1 MANQTIYNCILE
13 RIRVAEPESIF
24 VSTDYVDL
32 ADVNTV
38 RQCLSRMEQTGE
50 LQRIMRGVYYRPV
63 FSQLLGEYEAPSPH
77 HVAQALARKFNWSIA
92 PSGATALN
100 LLGLST
106 QVPAKWSYISDG
118 PYHKFNVGKLEL
130 EFKHRSNREISGLSY
145 KSAMVIQALRALG
158 KENVDDTTIKKLQ
171 RLLTDHEK
179 QALLQEAQQAVAWI
193 YNLIKKICR
202 ED

>member
-1 MANQTIYNCILE
+1 
-13 RIRVAEPESIF
+13 
-24 VSTDYVDL
+24 
-32 ADVNTV
+32 
-38 RQCLSRMEQTGE
+38 
-50 LQRIMRGVYYRPV
+50 MR
-63 FSQLLGEYEAPSPH
+63 APSPH

-158 KENVDDTTIKKLQ
+158 KENVDDITIKKLQ

>member
-1 MANQTIYNCILE
+1 MANQTIYNHILE
-13 RIRVAEPESIF
+13 RIHAAEPETAF

-32 ADVNTV
+32 ADINTV
-38 RQCLSRMEQTGE
+38 WQYLSRLEQAGE
-50 LQRIMRGVYYRPV
+50 LRRIMRGVYYRPA
-63 FSQLLGEYEAPSPH
+63 FSQLLGEHESPSPH
-77 HVAQALARKFNWSIA
+77 HVALALARKFNWSIA

-118 PYHKFNVGKLEL
+118 PYHKFNVGNLEL

-158 KENVDDTTIKKLQ
+158 KENVDDITIKKLQ
-171 RLLTDHEK
+171 RLLTEDEK
-179 QALLQEAQQAVAWI
+179 RALLREAQQAAAWI
-193 YNLIKKICR
+193 YNLIKKICQ
-202 ED
+202 EG

>member
-13 RIRVAEPESIF
+13 RIRVAEPESVF

-106 QVPAKWSYISDG
+106 QVPAKWSYYCLIVDVSRIEKVL
-118 PYHKFNVGKLEL
+118 Y
-130 EFKHRSNREISGLSY
+130 II
-145 KSAMVIQALRALG
+145 AALFFWGFAL
-158 KENVDDTTIKKLQ
+158 VSFLFPFFF
-171 RLLTDHEK
+171 
-179 QALLQEAQQAVAWI
+179 
-193 YNLIKKICR
+193 
-202 ED
+202 

>member
-1 MANQTIYNCILE
+1 MKQEEMNTQLYE
-13 RIRVAEPESIF
+13 K
-24 VSTDYVDL
+24 L
-32 ADVNTV
+32 AA
-38 RQCLSRMEQTGE
+38 EQTKYRDWLMGQPPEEILNHAYEYAVREDILAAAE
-50 LQRIMRGVYYRPV
+50 LMDIPQAQAAALLAVPTEAALLRPD
-63 FSQLLGEYEAPSPH
+63 PSPW
-77 HVAQALARKFNWSIA
+77 LDRRC
-92 PSGATALN
+92 
-100 LLGLST
+100 
-106 QVPAKWSYISDG
+106 WSYISDG

>member
-13 RIRVAEPESIF
+13 RIRVAEPESVF

-32 ADVNTV
+32 ANVNTV

-106 QVPAKWSYISDG
+106 QVPAKWSYISD
-118 PYHKFNVGKLEL
+118 NVGKLEL

>member
-13 RIRVAEPESIF
+13 RIRVAEPESVF

-130 EFKHRSNREISGLSY
+130 EFKHLKQPGD
-145 KSAMVIQALRALG
+145 LRIVL
-158 KENVDDTTIKKLQ
+158 
-171 RLLTDHEK
+171 
-179 QALLQEAQQAVAWI
+179 
-193 YNLIKKICR
+193 
-202 ED
+202 

>member
-13 RIRVAEPESIF
+13 RIRVAEPESVF

-106 QVPAKWSYISDG
+106 QVPAKWSYISEG
-118 PYHKFNVGKLEL
+118 
-130 EFKHRSNREISGLSY
+130 REQEGEEGCGLISR
-145 KSAMVIQALRALG
+145 K
-158 KENVDDTTIKKLQ
+158 
-171 RLLTDHEK
+171 HEK
-179 QALLQEAQQAVAWI
+179 
-193 YNLIKKICR
+193 IKRRFGVSLFLPICSPR
-202 ED
+202 PGSRHMKRRGGA

>member
-13 RIRVAEPESIF
+13 RIRVAEPESVF

-50 LQRIMRGVYYRPV
+50 LQWIMRGVYYRPV

-100 LLGLST
+100 LQAYLRRSPPSGPISPT
-106 QVPAKWSYISDG
+106 APTTSSMWASWS
-118 PYHKFNVGKLEL
+118 
-130 EFKHRSNREISGLSY
+130 
-145 KSAMVIQALRALG
+145 
-158 KENVDDTTIKKLQ
+158 
-171 RLLTDHEK
+171 
-179 QALLQEAQQAVAWI
+179 
-193 YNLIKKICR
+193 
-202 ED
+202 

>member
-13 RIRVAEPESIF
+13 RIRVAEPESVF

-77 HVAQALARKFNWSIA
+77 HVAQALA
-92 PSGATALN
+92 SGATALN

-158 KENVDDTTIKKLQ
+158 KENVDDTTSKKLQ

>member
-13 RIRVAEPESIF
+13 RIRVAEPESVF

-77 HVAQALARKFNWSIA
+77 HVAQA
-92 PSGATALN
+92 
-100 LLGLST
+100 LST

>member
-1 MANQTIYNCILE
+1 MAEQTIYNRIVE
-13 RIRVAEPESIF
+13 RIHAAAPESVF

-38 RQCLSRMEQTGE
+38 RQCLSRLEQAGE
-50 LQRIMRGVYYRPV
+50 LQRIMRGVYYRPA

-77 HVAQALARKFNWSIA
+77 HVALALARKYNWSIA

-118 PYHKFNVGKLEL
+118 PYHKFDVGNLDL
-130 EFKHRSNREISGLSY
+130 EFRHRSNREISGLSY

-158 KENVDDTTIKKLQ
+158 KDHVDDAAITKLR
-171 RLLTDHEK
+171 RLLTSDEK
-179 QALLQEAQQAVAWI
+179 QALLQEAQQAAAWI
-193 YNLIKKICR
+193 YNHIKKICR

>member
-1 MANQTIYNCILE
+1 MADQTIYNRIVE
-13 RIRVAEPESIF
+13 RIRTAEPESVF
-24 VSTDYVDL
+24 VSTDDVDL

-38 RQCLSRMEQTGE
+38 RQCLSRLEQAGE
-50 LQRIMRGVYYRPV
+50 LQRIMRGVYYRPA
-63 FSQLLGEYEAPSPH
+63 FSQLLDEYEAPSPH
-77 HVAQALARKFNWSIA
+77 HVALALARKYNWSIA

-118 PYHKFNVGKLEL
+118 PYHKFDVGNLDL
-130 EFKHRSNREISGLSY
+130 EFRHRSNREISGLSY

-158 KENVDDTTIKKLQ
+158 KDHVDDAAITKLR
-171 RLLTDHEK
+171 RLLTSDEK
-179 QALLQEAQQAVAWI
+179 QALLQEAQQAAAWI
-193 YNLIKKICR
+193 YNHIKKICR

>member
-1 MANQTIYNCILE
+1 M
-13 RIRVAEPESIF
+13 
-24 VSTDYVDL
+24 
-32 ADVNTV
+32 
-38 RQCLSRMEQTGE
+38 
-50 LQRIMRGVYYRPV
+50 
-63 FSQLLGEYEAPSPH
+63 
-77 HVAQALARKFNWSIA
+77 AQALARKFNWSIA

-118 PYHKFNVGKLEL
+118 PYHKFSVGKLEL

-179 QALLQEAQQAVAWI
+179 QARLQEAQQAAAWI

>member
-13 RIRVAEPESIF
+13 RIRVAEPESVF

-77 HVAQALARKFNWSIA
+77 HVAQALARIELFSKK
-92 PSGATALN
+92 
-100 LLGLST
+100 
-106 QVPAKWSYISDG
+106 PAVSLA
-118 PYHKFNVGKLEL
+118 F
-130 EFKHRSNREISGLSY
+130 FCF
-145 KSAMVIQALRALG
+145 Q
-158 KENVDDTTIKKLQ
+158 
-171 RLLTDHEK
+171 
-179 QALLQEAQQAVAWI
+179 
-193 YNLIKKICR
+193 C
-202 ED
+202 

>member
-1 MANQTIYNCILE
+1 MSCSGSCA
-13 RIRVAEPESIF
+13 A
-24 VSTDYVDL
+24 
-32 ADVNTV
+32 
-38 RQCLSRMEQTGE
+38 
-50 LQRIMRGVYYRPV
+50 YRPV

>member
-1 MANQTIYNCILE
+1 M
-13 RIRVAEPESIF
+13 
-24 VSTDYVDL
+24 
-32 ADVNTV
+32 
-38 RQCLSRMEQTGE
+38 
-50 LQRIMRGVYYRPV
+50 
-63 FSQLLGEYEAPSPH
+63 
-77 HVAQALARKFNWSIA
+77 
-92 PSGATALN
+92 
-100 LLGLST
+100 
-106 QVPAKWSYISDG
+106 
-118 PYHKFNVGKLEL
+118 GKLEL

-193 YNLIKKICR
+193 YSLIKKICR

>member
-1 MANQTIYNCILE
+1 MADQTIYNRIVE
-13 RIRVAEPESIF
+13 RIRTAEPESVF

-38 RQCLSRMEQTGE
+38 RQCLSRLEQAGE
-50 LQRIMRGVYYRPV
+50 LQRIMRGVYYRPA
-63 FSQLLGEYEAPSPH
+63 FSQLLDEYEAPSPH
-77 HVAQALARKFNWSIA
+77 HVALALARKYNWSIA

-118 PYHKFNVGKLEL
+118 PYHKFDVGNLDL
-130 EFKHRSNREISGLSY
+130 EFRHRSNREISGLSY

-158 KENVDDTTIKKLQ
+158 KDHVDDAAITKLR
-171 RLLTDHEK
+171 RLLTSDEK
-179 QALLQEAQQAVAWI
+179 QALLQEAQQAAAWI
-193 YNLIKKICR
+193 YNHIKKICR

>member
-13 RIRVAEPESIF
+13 RIRVAEPESVF

-38 RQCLSRMEQTGE
+38 RQCLSRM
-50 LQRIMRGVYYRPV
+50 
-63 FSQLLGEYEAPSPH
+63 EYEAPSPH

>member
-13 RIRVAEPESIF
+13 RIRVAEPESVF

-77 HVAQALARKFNWSIA
+77 HVAQALSRKFNWSIA

-130 EFKHRSNREISGLSY
+130 EFKHRSNRALSDLVHGGADVRQFY
-145 KSAMVIQALRALG
+145 KRIVASELKRQLAVVNGKLDNLQAQNEALRAELA
-158 KENVDDTTIKKLQ
+158 
-171 RLLTDHEK
+171 RLKQEK
-179 QALLQEAQQAVAWI
+179 
-193 YNLIKKICR
+193 
-202 ED
+202 